1 MAEQRRED
9 PASAIQAIAVEGGN
23 LGIEI
28 VDVAGHVEDVAG
40 RISDQAQRFH
50 ALREAALGVL
60 GSDRAMGEAARAARQ
75 TAAQTGQQVGSQRE
89 RVEGALGDIRD
100 LVEVVRTTATRL
112 EQLQASLQD
121 VTRTVAGIAEIADH
135 TKMLAINA
143 TVEAAHAGSAGAG
156 FAVIAGEVRELANQT
171 RDASRTVDAALKG
184 LATQAGQLAEASQLG
199 RRKAELVGE
208 GTRSIV
214 SVVDLVSQATKE
226 IDLRGRSIADGA
238 KAVEEQV
245 RGFLDDLEALDRGVD
260 ASSDSLATVSE
271 RLNNLMEVAERILG
285 HSVDTG
291 VDTVD
296 RRYLEMAMA
305 KATSVGE
312 VFEAEIAAGRASL
325 EDFFDEDYEPVEGT
339 DPQQYLTR
347 FTEITDRILPALQE
361 PPLEADRNLVFV
373 VSVDRHGYLPT
384 HNRKFSHE
392 QGDDPAW
399 NKANCRHRRMF
410 DDRVGLAAAR
420 NEQGCLIQCYRRD
433 MGAGKFALMKDAS
446 APIYVRGRHWGAVR
460 VGYRT

>member
-1 MAEQRRED
+1 MSEHRRD
-9 PASAIQAIAVEGGN
+9 DAAQAIKAIAVEGGN

-28 VDVAGHVEDVAG
+28 VDVAGHVEDVAS
-40 RISDQAQRFH
+40 RISEQAQRFH
-50 ALREAALGVL
+50 GLREAALRVL

-75 TAAQTGQQVGSQRE
+75 TAAHAGEQVVSQRA

-100 LVEVVRTTATRL
+100 LVEVVRSTSTRL
-112 EQLQASLQD
+112 EQLQASLQE

-171 RDASRTVDAALKG
+171 RDASRSVDAALKG
-184 LATQAGQLAEASQLG
+184 LATQAGELAQASQAG

-208 GTRSIV
+208 GTRSIA

-226 IDLRGRSIADGA
+226 IDQRGRSIADGS

-245 RGFLDDLEALDRGVD
+245 RSFLGDLEVLDQSVD

-271 RLNNLMEVAERILG
+271 RLNGLMELAERILG

-296 RRYLEMAMA
+296 GRYLALAVETAGRVA
-305 KATSVGE
+305 AA
-312 VFEAEIAAGRASL
+312 FEAEIAAGRATL
-325 EDFFDEDYEPVEGT
+325 DDFFDEDYEPLEGT
-339 DPQQYLTR
+339 DPEQYLTR
-347 FTEITDRILPALQE
+347 FTAITDRVLPALQE
-361 PPLEADRNLVFV
+361 PPLDKDRNVVFV
-373 VSVDRHGYLPT
+373 VSVDRNGYLPT
-384 HNRKFSHE
+384 HNRKFSHP

-420 NEQGCLIQCYRRD
+420 SEQASLIQCYRRD
-433 MGAGKFALMKDAS
+433 MGGGKFALMKDAS
-446 APIYVRGRHWGAVR
+446 APVYLRGRHWGALR
-460 VGYRT
+460 VGYKT